1 MIEKALRW
9 SSAFNHKKTMRY
21 SYRKF
26 YFYTV
31 AAPALQVQMSPPTA
45 TSTLRHRKCRVQ
57 DVGGNSFSLK
67 SGETAPHQG
76 HPILPVRQD
85 WAH

>member
-9 SSAFNHKKTMRY
+9 STAFNHKKQCATV
-21 SYRKF
+21 KF

-45 TSTLRHRKCRVQ
+45 TSTLRHRERRVQ
-57 DVGGNSFSLK
+57 DVGGNSLSLK

-76 HPILPVRQD
+76 HPILPVRPD